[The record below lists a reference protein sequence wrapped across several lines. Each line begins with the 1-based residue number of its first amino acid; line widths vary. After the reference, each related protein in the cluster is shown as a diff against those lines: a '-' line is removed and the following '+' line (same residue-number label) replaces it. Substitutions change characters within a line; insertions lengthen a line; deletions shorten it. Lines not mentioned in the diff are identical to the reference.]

1 MQVQV
6 VNSRILWQ
14 NLRNIEASYS
24 WQLLNHYFVLLG
36 RFCPVD
42 QIFAEVM
49 EAANYKKMSC
59 NFRKKSNL

>member
-14 NLRNIEASYS
+14 NLRNIEASYFC
-24 WQLLNHYFVLLG
+24 QLLNHYFVLLG
-36 RFCPVD
+36 RFCPVN

-49 EAANYKKMSC
+49 DMEAAN
-59 NFRKKSNL
+59 